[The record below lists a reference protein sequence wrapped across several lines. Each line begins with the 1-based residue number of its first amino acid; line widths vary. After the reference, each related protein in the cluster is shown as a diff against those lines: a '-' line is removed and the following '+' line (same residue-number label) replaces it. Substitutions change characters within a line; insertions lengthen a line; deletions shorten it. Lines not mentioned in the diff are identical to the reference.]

1 MLNSGQSETIHFTL
15 EDLRW
20 VLESETSRALLQTG
34 LDALVQRIPSIVSG
48 AILLKMPARLLQ
60 VQSGELPAEEAHVFD
75 AWQQAWHEWQSGERA
90 TFDFSPPSDH
100 WTVVPMQSRRYRV
113 DGSALFFSSTP
124 LSQENLH
131 VLQNLLSILAH
142 YAHVLEENRAARRY
156 SQRLELLFDITRAL
170 TETLDLQGVLTYT
183 MQLAA
188 TAMDAEAASLLLAD
202 PQTNELYFYAI
213 HSSQKDRLVN
223 MRLQSNQGIVGWVYQ
238 NGEAVICDD
247 PANDPRFSR
256 TIDER
261 SGFVTR
267 NILCVPLQVK
277 GKRIGVLEVLNKH
290 GDESFTEEDKH
301 LLMTLAAEAAIAIEN
316 ARLYQNLRE
325 ERDRIMRIQEDV
337 RRELARTLHDTTV
350 QLLSSIVMSVGHAQ
364 KLYER
369 APEML
374 PDELRHI
381 EDLAQRAML
390 LTRKLLFEL
399 RPVVLETRG
408 LGAALE
414 AYIQRLDEVSRT
426 TRFTLDVC
434 EELPDLPQHVA
445 QTIFAIVQEAIN
457 NAIKHAEATTIHVQV
472 DCTAT
477 GLEVLVED
485 DGKGFDLKK
494 VQQAYDLSG
503 SLGLINMYERANL
516 IEASITIESEIGQ
529 GTRVRLVLPYESL
542 DRLRAIAENR

>member
-1 MLNSGQSETIHFTL
+1 MLNTGHSDSFAFTL

-20 VLESETSRALLQTG
+20 VLEAESGTALLQTG
-34 LDALVQRIPSIVSG
+34 LDMIIQTVPPIMGGAL
-48 AILLKMPARLLQ
+48 LLQTSSRRLQ
-60 VQSGELPAEEAHVFD
+60 VQSGIPADALDIVEAWKTAWRPSQQGEEHKADFTLPPDQWVAL
-75 AWQQAWHEWQSGERA
+75 
-90 TFDFSPPSDH
+90 
-100 WTVVPMQSRRYRV
+100 PMQSYRHLV
-113 DGSALFFSSTP
+113 AGRALFYVQEP
-124 LSQENLH
+124 LTQEVLH
-131 VLQNLLSILAH
+131 FLQNLLSILAH
-142 YAHVLEENRAARRY
+142 YANIIEENRAARRY

-170 TETLDLQGVLTYT
+170 TETLDLQGVLSYT

-202 PQTNELYFYAI
+202 PKTNELYFYAI
-213 HSSQKDRLVN
+213 HSTQRDRLVN
-223 MRLQSNQGIVGWVYQ
+223 VRLQNNQGIVGWVYQ
-238 NGEAVICDD
+238 TGEAVICDD
-247 PANDPRFSR
+247 PANDPRFSQVV
-256 TIDER
+256 DER

-350 QLLSSIVMSVGHAQ
+350 QLLSSIVMSVSHAQ

-369 APEML
+369 APELL
-374 PDELRHI
+374 PDELRNI

-390 LTRKLLFEL
+390 STRQLLFEL

-414 AYIQRLDEVSRT
+414 AYIQRLDEISRQ
-426 TRFTLDVC
+426 TRFILDLC
-434 EELPDLPQHVA
+434 EDLPDLPPHVA
-445 QTIFAIVQEAIN
+445 QTLFAIVQEAIN
-457 NAIKHAEATTIHVQV
+457 NAIKHAQASTIRVKTV
-472 DCTAT
+472 CTDE
-477 GLEVLVED
+477 GMEVLVED

-494 VQQAYDLSG
+494 VQQSYDVSG

-516 IEASITIESEIGQ
+516 IEASLTIESEVGK
-529 GTRVRLVLPYESL
+529 GTRIQIVLPYESL